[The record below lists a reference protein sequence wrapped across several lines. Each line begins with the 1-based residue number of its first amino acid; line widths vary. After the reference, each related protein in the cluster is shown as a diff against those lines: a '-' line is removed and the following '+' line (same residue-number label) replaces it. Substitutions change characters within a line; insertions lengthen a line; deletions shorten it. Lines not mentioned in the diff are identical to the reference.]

1 MVGNQVYEK
10 NKKRCRKYTVYSLKF
25 SSRNTVSVKFK
36 NGSFHFKAPR
46 AGMYAVK
53 IINLEGV
60 LMDQVNLPCDLGEN
74 IFDINTTFYSQGFY
88 YLIIQGHLSEIIDQ
102 INFDKSW
109 RLIISGSY
117 VELGVMQLEQTAEKT
132 VGLPKW

>member
-1 MVGNQVYEK
+1 
-10 NKKRCRKYTVYSLKF
+10 
-25 SSRNTVSVKFK
+25 
-36 NGSFHFKAPR
+36 
-46 AGMYAVK
+46 MYAVK